1 MTPEDLRR
9 AFARIDIHPQAL
21 LPEQTALLQNY
32 PNPFNPETW
41 LPYHLASDA
50 EVEILIYNVRGALVR
65 RLDLG
70 HQAAG
75 YYHKRHQAAYWDGRS
90 ETGES
95 VSSGLYF
102 YHLRAGDFTTTRR
115 MVILK

>member
-1 MTPEDLRR
+1 M
-9 AFARIDIHPQAL
+9 
-21 LPEQTALLQNY
+21 
-32 PNPFNPETW
+32 
-41 LPYHLASDA
+41 PYHLGSDA
-50 EVEILIYNVRGALVR
+50 EVVIEIYDVRGALVR

-75 YYHKRHQAAYWDGRS
+75 YYRNRGKAAYWDGRN

-102 YHLRAGDFTTTRR
+102 YHLRAGGFTATRR